1 MQVQNLQNIPVRI
14 IRLKPMSNYE
24 IVEVKF
30 AQAPQPKYYERAGEG
45 SRVDFGENNAYPSFL
60 NTLYCESPKHG
71 AIIKSK
77 ATYIF
82 GSGLTNLSGVWC
94 NEFETWNDV
103 LKKCILDDEKY
114 GGYALQI
121 VWDKIGSKIASVY
134 HLKFHKVRTNYD
146 NSKFWVKDEWDVNR
160 QSPLTA
166 QEKKKERCYDAFNP
180 SDRKGTQILYVKQDG
195 DNNDVYPLP
204 SYIQAINYID
214 ADRLI
219 SQHILG
225 MAKDGFVASKLI
237 NFNNGEPGPAAK
249 KEIEKAITK
258 KFTGADGKRFML
270 SFNKNAESQVQ
281 VTDLGTTQLTK
292 EDFTNINNLVQQE
305 IYAAHQITSP
315 MLFGIKTEGQLGG
328 RSELRDAYEIFKN
341 TYVNERQ
348 RAHEEVFN
356 GILSLSGLPGD
367 RKIVPVEPI
376 GIDITESMI
385 TSLNL
390 PKKYFLDKLGINVED
405 YPELAAPS
413 GTVQTGMV
421 NDVLRKMSAREFQQM
436 QRVIRDYM
444 RGKITRQM
452 ATTMLKTSYGLSD
465 TEVIDFIGE
474 ESELQF
480 SDENL
485 IHHFAIEGE
494 SRQNFIV
501 IKTEQFDRN
510 KDLFPLQFAEQVE
523 LSKLEANILN
533 LISKDKRI
541 TAEVIATVTKQS
553 VELITELITKLTDAG
568 YIKTNGDEKI
578 LAKPVKEITDTKP
591 STTQILIRYSYEG
604 PQDDRNRPFC
614 AKLLE
619 LDKFYS
625 REDIEKISERV
636 GYSVWD
642 RRGGWWTQPDGT
654 RSPSCRHR
662 WQTNVVLRKK

>member
-1 MQVQNLQNIPVRI
+1 
-14 IRLKPMSNYE
+14 MSNYE

-60 NTLYCESPKHG
+60 NTLYRESPKHG
-71 AIIKSK
+71 AIIKGK

-82 GSGLTNLSGVWC
+82 GSGLTDLSGVRC

-166 QEKKKERCYDAFNP
+166 QEKKKERCYDAFNH

-654 RSPSCRHR
+654 HSPSCRHR

>member
-71 AIIKSK
+71 AIIKGK

-82 GSGLTNLSGVWC
+82 GSGLTNLSGVRC

-134 HLKFHKVRTNYD
+134 HLKFHKVRTNYN

-166 QEKKKERCYDAFNP
+166 QEKKKERVYTAFDT
-180 SDRKGTQILYVKQDG
+180 SDRTGTQILYVKQDG

-654 RSPSCRHR
+654 HSPSCRHR